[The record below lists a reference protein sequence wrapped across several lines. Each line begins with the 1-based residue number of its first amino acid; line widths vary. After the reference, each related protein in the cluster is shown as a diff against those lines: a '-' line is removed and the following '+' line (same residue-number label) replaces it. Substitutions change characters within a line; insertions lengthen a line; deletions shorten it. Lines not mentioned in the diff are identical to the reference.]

1 MEKELFNELISSV
14 REAVRISRGEA
25 QSKHVHK
32 RKVVRIE
39 SMRRTFKPS
48 QIVRLRS
55 RLNMSQGEFARL
67 MLISKAT
74 LQSWEQGRRQ
84 PEGPALVLIRV
95 MSKNPEAV
103 ATALHA

>member
-1 MEKELFNELISSV
+1 MEKELFNELISSI
-14 REAVRISRGEA
+14 RDAGKISRGESQA
-25 QSKHVHK
+25 KRVHS
-32 RKVVRIE
+32 RKAALKKN
-39 SMRRTFKPS
+39 FKAS

-55 RLNMSQGEFARL
+55 RMKMSQAEMAHL

-84 PEGPALVLIRV
+84 PDGPALVLIRV

-103 ATALHA
+103 AMALHA